1 MARTA
6 KPTEEAVVKTANKV
20 EEGMNEKTK
29 GIANETTKTE
39 PLNKSDEIE
48 VISLVPNV
56 SYKDSKTYDMYE
68 WDTVGHTEY
77 MTVETL
83 DNMWRNYKGYFNNL
97 WLKPNDDRII
107 KRFGLTKK
115 FEKYEYLMD
124 GSNYTK
130 KNIDAICEA
139 IANTPNG
146 LKLSICDKVKNLVI
160 SGEVTD
166 VFVIKAL
173 ENRLKIELLDFLK

>member
-6 KPTEEAVVKTANKV
+6 KPTEETVVNTDIEV
-20 EEGMNEKTK
+20 EEEMNEKAK
-29 GIANETTKTE
+29 EIKKKTVKAE
-39 PLNKSDEIE
+39 PLNKTDEIE

-68 WDTVGHTEY
+68 WDTIGHSEF

-83 DNMWRNYKGYFNNL
+83 DNMWRSNKGYFNNL
-97 WLKPNDDRII
+97 WLKPNDDRVVN
-107 KRFGLTKK
+107 RFGLTKK

-130 KNIDAICEA
+130 KNIEAICDAIA
-139 IANTPNG
+139 DTPNG

-160 SGEVTD
+160 SGEVAD
-166 VFVIKAL
+166 VFVIRKL
-173 ENRLKIELLDFLK
+173 ENRLKINLIDFLK